1 VIRSNLST
9 RPFYNSK
16 AVTLWL
22 AVAAVVVIAATIFNV
37 TRVMRYSG
45 SNTELALQAEQD
57 EAAAKR
63 LRGNAQALRASVDPR
78 QVDVASRDARE
89 ANALI
94 DRRTLSWTALFNRF
108 EATLPGDVRITA
120 VRPEVDDKGRMLLNV
135 MVYGR
140 SVEDIDQFM
149 ERLDATSAFL
159 EVRSMRERAIE
170 SGQIES
176 QLEMIYAPHADVPP
190 GPGQGAR

>member
-1 VIRSNLST
+1 MIRSNLST
-9 RPFYNSK
+9 RPFYNSS

-22 AVAAVVVIAATIFNV
+22 AVATVIVVAATVFNV
-37 TRVMRYSG
+37 SRVMRYSG

-63 LRGNAQALRASVDPR
+63 LRGNAQGLRASVDPR

-120 VRPEVDDKGRMLLNV
+120 IRPEIDDKGRMSLSV
-135 MVYGR
+135 VVYGR
-140 SVEDIDQFM
+140 SIEDIDQFM
-149 ERLDATSAFL
+149 ERLDGTSAFL
-159 EVRSMRERAIE
+159 EVRSKRDRTSEN
-170 SGQIES
+170 GQIES
-176 QLEMIYAPHADVPP
+176 EIEMIYAPHADAPAPVK
-190 GPGQGAR
+190 GAR